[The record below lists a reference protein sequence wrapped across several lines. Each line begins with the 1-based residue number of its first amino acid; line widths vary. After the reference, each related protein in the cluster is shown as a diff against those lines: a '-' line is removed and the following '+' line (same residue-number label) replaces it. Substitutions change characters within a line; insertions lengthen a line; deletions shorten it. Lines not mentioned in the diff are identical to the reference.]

1 MRIDFLFTLRISRVH
16 LLSRLKQSIIAALG
30 VTFGIGTYI
39 ILMSFMTGLNGI
51 LDDLILNRTP
61 HVHLYNEAKPSD
73 YQPISIHDSFSDKV
87 NFISSIKPSSAP
99 LKIKNAVPMM
109 KMLNNNKKVLA
120 VTPQFATKVFYLG
133 GNTQLNGVIRGV
145 DIEKEVEYYNL
156 DDYITAGDYHALNTS
171 TNSIILGKGIAK
183 KLSLELGDKI
193 TVSSGGGKMIALKIV
208 GFYESGMA
216 EIDNTQSYA
225 NITTSQKIAGVT
237 HDFITDINIKLNHK
251 EDAPAMAQYLS
262 SQFDITAVDID
273 TANAQFETGT
283 SIRNMISYAVS
294 ITLLIVA
301 GFGIYNILNM
311 FIYEKMDDIA
321 ILKATGFSG
330 GDVLRIFIFQAL
342 LIGFVGGIIG
352 LLLGFGV
359 SYLISI
365 TPFETEAIPNL
376 KTFPVN
382 FNPWFY
388 VAGIIFAL
396 LSTFFAGYLPAR
408 KARNIDPVEIIRGK

>member
-1 MRIDFLFTLRISRVH
+1 MHMF
-16 LLSRLKQSIIAALG
+16 SRLKQSIIAALG

-73 YQPISIHDSFSDKV
+73 YQPISLNEKYEDKI
-87 NFISSIKPSSAP
+87 NFISSIKPSSSP
-99 LKIKNAVPMM
+99 LKIKNALPMM
-109 KMLNNNKKVLA
+109 KMLSDMGNVIS
-120 VTPQFATKVFYLG
+120 VTPQFASKVFYLG
-133 GNTQLNGVIRGV
+133 GSTQLNGMIRGI
-145 DIEKEVEYYNL
+145 DIDKEVEFYNL
-156 DDYITAGDYHALNTS
+156 DDYITSGDYNALKSGTNT
-171 TNSIILGKGIAK
+171 IILGNGIAK
-183 KLSLELGDKI
+183 KLSLEIGDKI
-193 TVSSGGGKMIALKIV
+193 TVSGGNSKTIDLKIV
-208 GFYESGMA
+208 GLYESGMA

-225 NITTSQKIAGVT
+225 NIATTQKIAGVT
-237 HDFITDINIKLNHK
+237 RDFITDINIKLK
-251 EDAPAMAQYLS
+251 SKDDAPELAKYLS

-330 GDVLRIFIFQAL
+330 GDVMRIFIFQAL
-342 LIGFVGGIIG
+342 LIGLLGGIIG
-352 LLLGFGV
+352 LMLGYGV

-365 TPFETEAIPNL
+365 TPFDTEAIPNL
-376 KTFPVN
+376 KYFPVN

-388 VAGIIFAL
+388 VAGIVFAL
-396 LSTFFAGYLPAR
+396 ISTFFAGYLPAR
-408 KARNIDPVEIIRGK
+408 KAKNIDPVEIIRGK

>member
-51 LDDLILNRTP
+51 LDNLILNRTP

-73 YQPISIHDSFSDKV
+73 YQPISIHNDYSDKV

-133 GNTQLNGVIRGV
+133 GSTQLNGIIRGV

-156 DDYITAGDYHALNTS
+156 DDYITAGDYHTLNTS
-171 TNSIILGKGIAK
+171 TNAIILGKGIAK

-193 TVSSGGGKMIALKIV
+193 TVSSGEGKMIALKIV

-342 LIGFVGGIIG
+342 LIGFVGGVMG

>member
-1 MRIDFLFTLRISRVH
+1 MF
-16 LLSRLKQSIIAALG
+16 SRLKQSIIAALG

-73 YQPISIHDSFSDKV
+73 FQPISLDSAYSDQI
-87 NFISSIKPSSAP
+87 NFVSSIKPSSAP
-99 LKIKNAVPMM
+99 IKIKNALPMM
-109 KMLNNNKKVLA
+109 EMLENNQKVLA
-120 VTPQFATKVFYLG
+120 VSPQFATKVFYMG
-133 GNTQLNGVIRGV
+133 GNTQLNGVIRGI
-145 DIEKEVEYYNL
+145 DIKKEVEYYNL
-156 DDYITAGDYHALNTS
+156 DDYITSGDYHGLISGSNT
-171 TNSIILGKGIAK
+171 IILGKGIGK
-183 KLSLELGDKI
+183 KLSLELGDNI
-193 TVSSGGGKMIALKIV
+193 TVSAGNGKLITLKII

-216 EIDNTQSYA
+216 EIDNQQSYA
-225 NITTSQKIAGVT
+225 NISTTQKIAGVT
-237 HDFITDINIKLNHK
+237 HDFITDINVKLKNKDH
-251 EDAPAMAQYLS
+251 APAMAKYLS
-262 SQFDITAVDID
+262 SQFNITAVDID
-273 TANAQFETGT
+273 SANAQFETGT

-330 GDVLRIFIFQAL
+330 SDVMRIFIFQAM
-342 LIGFVGGIIG
+342 LIGFLGGILG
-352 LLLGFGV
+352 LLLGYSV

-365 TPFETEAIPNL
+365 TPFDTEAIPNL

-388 VAGIIFAL
+388 IAGMIFAL

-408 KARNIDPVEIIRGK
+408 KAKKIDPVEIIRGK

>member
-51 LDDLILNRTP
+51 LDNLILNRTP

-73 YQPISIHDSFSDKV
+73 YQPISIHDDYSDKV
-87 NFISSIKPSSAP
+87 NFISSVKPSSAP

-109 KMLNNNKKVLA
+109 KMLNNNEKVLA

-133 GNTQLNGVIRGV
+133 GSTQLNGIIRGV

-171 TNSIILGKGIAK
+171 TNAIILGKGIAK

-193 TVSSGGGKMIALKIV
+193 TVSSGEGKMIALKIV

-225 NITTSQKIAGVT
+225 NITTSQKIAGVA
-237 HDFITDINIKLNHK
+237 HDFITDINIKLNDK

-342 LIGFVGGIIG
+342 LIGFVGGVIG